1 MKWGRIRDISMTIE
15 EGMAVWKNYAHK
27 KPVILAQQTHRE
39 GKPHESLLTF
49 NSHTGTHVD
58 APLHMLPDGDTIES
72 IPLDVL
78 CGPARVLDLT
88 HVTGAIGKAELE
100 GMDIRQGE
108 RILLKTS
115 SSLSDAFDPAF
126 PYLRQDGAEFLAET
140 GVRLVGIDALGIER
154 DQPGYPAH
162 RVLMQRGVVI
172 LEGLRLKNVE
182 AGSYTLICAPLKLK
196 GIDAAPAR
204 AFLLENGE

>member
-58 APLHMLPDGDTIES
+58 APLHMLPDGDAIDS

-88 HVTGAIGKAELE
+88 HVADSIGKAELA
-100 GMDIRQGE
+100 GLDIRPGE

-162 RVLMQRGVVI
+162 RALMQRGVVI
-172 LEGLRLKNVE
+172 LEGLRLKDVE
-182 AGSYTLICAPLKLK
+182 PGSYTLICAPLKLK

-204 AFLLENGE
+204 AFLLENGV